1 MPAHL
6 QCTRQ
11 GALHFKSKS
20 NTQEHTDDEP
30 FHPRETEKN
39 GGSTC
44 RVHLGGVLVA
54 AGSSGMAQ
62 APGGASAQA
71 SLLLYFSG
79 TQQAGSLLEL
89 KDATGKT
96 LAAYTPEKSYQSAAF
111 SAPGMAVG
119 ETYSVYVD
127 GEKAAEVTLT
137 YRHGETTITQVVR
150 LVGDRPEF
158 EVVFDIDWHE
168 RQQLLKWDLPLD
180 VQADQ
185 AVRPTDRRRIDIR
198 PVEAIAHM
206 HTPRHR
212 FEATADSGQSIGRR
226 ARSLFLAAHRL
237 RDRLAVLADP
247 VIDSRAG
254 LVDLESVGDIQFAG
268 NRSRVQNAE
277 HILRFRGHS
286 GAGGIFR
293 LARGCRSPGCY
304 GEGHRA

>member
-1 MPAHL
+1 M
-6 QCTRQ
+6 
-11 GALHFKSKS
+11 HFKSKS

-137 YRHGETTITQVVR
+137 GTANSFSDTGEAVSGGMGGGMGGAPGSMGGHG
-150 LVGDRPEF
+150 GMPGA
-158 EVVFDIDWHE
+158 
-168 RQQLLKWDLPLD
+168 QQGGAP
-180 VQADQ
+180 Q
-185 AVRPTDRRRIDIR
+185 T
-198 PVEAIAHM
+198 
-206 HTPRHR
+206 
-212 FEATADSGQSIGRR
+212 
-226 ARSLFLAAHRL
+226 SL
-237 RDRLAVLADP
+237 
-247 VIDSRAG
+247 
-254 LVDLESVGDIQFAG
+254 
-268 NRSRVQNAE
+268 
-277 HILRFRGHS
+277 
-286 GAGGIFR
+286 
-293 LARGCRSPGCY
+293 
-304 GEGHRA
+304 